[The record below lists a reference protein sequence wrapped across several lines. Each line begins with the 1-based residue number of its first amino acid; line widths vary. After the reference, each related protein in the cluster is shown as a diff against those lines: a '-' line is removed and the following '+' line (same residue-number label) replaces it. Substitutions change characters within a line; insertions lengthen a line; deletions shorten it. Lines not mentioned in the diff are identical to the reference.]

1 MEIKRLKEQDVNDII
16 EKENIDLSS
25 FKVKDTLN
33 PKIFDSSQHMYGDVR
48 TRMLMI
54 ADDFFETLD
63 VGVVDIDDII
73 LTGSLANYN
82 WSRFSD
88 VDLHIL
94 LKFSEV
100 DENETL
106 VKEYFTSKKNLWN
119 EKHDITI
126 KGYDVELYLQDTEEP
141 HVSSGV
147 YSVLWDGW
155 VVKPEKGE
163 KSIDK
168 KKVSQ
173 KVNSMI
179 DAIKHIY
186 ERFKEN
192 EYDKVIRSIKN
203 LKDKIKKMRQTGLDR
218 EGEYSFENIS
228 FKVLRRMGYLDKLS
242 ELETKAYDKSL
253 TLNENIRFIK
263 K

>member
-1 MEIKRLKEQDVNDII
+1 MEFKRLKEQDVNDII
-16 EKENIDLSS
+16 EKEDIDLSS

-94 LKFSEV
+94 LKFSDV

-179 DAIKHIY
+179 DSIKYIY
-186 ERFKEN
+186 QLFKEY